1 MAVKM
6 MALRDQVGGNHYR
19 NLEIQPIEYILRNNL
34 GFVEGNVI
42 KYITR
47 WQQKGGV
54 EDLQKTRHY
63 LELLIE
69 HTLTKHHD
77 GEIHPAAQEYLDKMR
92 GEKENDNAG
101 D

>member
-6 MALRDQVGGNHYR
+6 MALRDQIGGNHYR

-34 GFVEGNVI
+34 GFVEGNV
-42 KYITR
+42 
-47 WQQKGGV
+47 GV
-54 EDLQKTRHY
+54 EDLLKTRHY

-77 GEIHPAAQEYLDKMR
+77 GEINPAAQEYLDKMR
-92 GEKENDNAG
+92 GEQEDNNAG